1 MMDDGADEE
10 GPLAALSSI
19 LESAAAL
26 VPQQAAMAA
35 HKGGG
40 ANGGQPLGGLF
51 SRSLLLP
58 RQQQWQEAAC
68 HDSWAQVPSQ
78 MLWPVYLPRCV
89 FMVSVLKAL
98 FLQIQ

>member
-1 MMDDGADEE
+1 MLGFKFLLMMDDGAGEK

-19 LESAAAL
+19 LESTAAL

-35 HKGGG
+35 RKGGG

-58 RQQQWQEAAC
+58 WQQQWQEAASL
-68 HDSWAQVPSQ
+68 DSWPQVPSQ
-78 MLWPVYLPRCV
+78 MVRPVCPPQCV
-89 FMVSVLKAL
+89 YVMSV
-98 FLQIQ
+98 